1 MMSPLKCC
9 VRGSVRIS
17 RLWFLAVG
25 LLSIAL
31 AAGSLSA
38 QQKQADPCPRPQVGS
53 IVSEPAD
60 VRGSNGVLEI
70 TLIAR
75 NSKESDGRT
84 RYCFTDAEGHES
96 PNLRVSPGDLVVIH
110 LKNEMN
116 ALEPAATAEPMH
128 MHAPSKGQSC
138 AGGEMNLISTNLH
151 FHGLTIPPACHQDDV
166 LKTSIEPGDP
176 TFTYRFR
183 VPEDE
188 PAGLYWYH
196 PHIHGFSK
204 PQVLGGASGA
214 LIVEGIERSKKEVAG
229 LPERVLVIRDED
241 LMNPNAPPSKSE
253 PVVPHFLI
261 DRDGDAANNGTG
273 FGKPA
278 KDLSINY
285 VPVPYP
291 DYPPATIQMRPV
303 ERQLWRVLNA
313 SAITYL
319 NLEVLYRRVPQP
331 LGLVAM
337 DGVPIGAQTAAAA
350 QPQDPVLWQTHLGV
364 PPGARVEFIVNGPPA
379 GENGLLVSRTVD
391 TGPGGENDPNRM
403 LAQIVA
409 TPDAPEPRSHL
420 SAAPQ
425 PLPSSTKPWLGDVVP
440 VRVRH
445 LYFSEKLVDPND
457 PTSAVEFYL
466 TVEGQAP
473 KMFDMNSTSPN
484 IVAQQGTV
492 EDWIIENR
500 SQELHTFHIHQLHF
514 LLLDYNGVPV
524 HEDFLRDTVNVPYY
538 NGRQLAY
545 PSVRVRVDF
554 RDPNIVGTFPY
565 HCHLLEHEDKGM
577 MGTIEVVS
585 AASLLNQSALHPSGQ
600 SSTLHGQQASC
611 SGSAS
616 CSNFSR
622 K

>member
-1 MMSPLKCC
+1 MMRFFLQFC
-9 VRGSVRIS
+9 VRR
-17 RLWFLAVG
+17 
-25 LLSIAL
+25 
-31 AAGSLSA
+31 LSA
-38 QQKQADPCPRPQVGS
+38 IRKSSFTAIGLIAAALQVSSLATAQNKADKAAEVCPRPEAGS
-53 IVSEPAD
+53 IITEPVD
-60 VRGSNGVLEI
+60 LRSRNGVLEV

-75 NSKESDGRT
+75 NAKESDGRV
-84 RYCFTDAEGHES
+84 RYCFTDAEGDES
-96 PNLRVSPGDLVVIH
+96 PNLRVHPGDLVVIH
-110 LKNEMN
+110 LENKMTDFDG
-116 ALEPAATAEPMH
+116 AQPMAEH
-128 MHAPSKGQSC
+128 MHSSDRTHDPARHIC
-138 AGGEMNLISTNLH
+138 TATLEMNLISTNLH
-151 FHGLTIPPACHQDDV
+151 FHGLTIPPTCHQDDV

-176 TFTYRFR
+176 PFTYRFR
-183 VPEDE
+183 VPDDE
-188 PAGLYWYH
+188 QPGLYWYH

-214 LIVEGIERSKKEVAG
+214 LIVEGIERAKKEVAG
-229 LPERVLVIRDED
+229 LPERVLIIRDED
-241 LMNPNAPPSKSE
+241 LMNPNAPPAKSE

-291 DYPPATIQMRPV
+291 DYPPATIQMKPG

-319 NLEVLYRRVPQP
+319 NLEILFHRTPQP

-337 DGVPIGAQTAAAA
+337 DGVPIGIPAAETR
-350 QPQDPVLWQTHLGV
+350 QPQEPVLWQTHLGI
-364 PPGARVEFIVNGPPA
+364 PPGARVEFIVNGPPE
-379 GENGLLVSRTVD
+379 GETGLLVTRTVD

-409 TPDAPEPRSHL
+409 SPDAPEPRSRL
-420 SAAPQ
+420 DSAPQ
-425 PLPSSTKPWLGDVVP
+425 PLPAPNEPWLGDVAP

-445 LYFSEKLVDPND
+445 LYFSEKLVDLND

-466 TVEGQAP
+466 TVEGQTP
-473 KMFDMNSTSPN
+473 KMFDMNATTPN

-500 SQELHTFHIHQLHF
+500 SQELHAFHIHQLHF
-514 LLLDYNGVPV
+514 LLLDYNGIPV
-524 HEDFLRDTVNVPYY
+524 QENFLRDTVNVPYS

-545 PSVRVRVDF
+545 PSVRIRVDF

-577 MGTIEVVS
+577 MGTIEVVP
-585 AASLLNQSALHPSGQ
+585 AASRLDQTSIKTMPRGSGAAQ
-600 SSTLHGQQASC
+600 
-611 SGSAS
+611 
-616 CSNFSR
+616 
-622 K
+622 